1 MPRSTGITVISV
13 LSLLGSLLTLA
24 LGLLVLAATLFAPS
38 GHISQFPGSPVT
50 FKALIAAASLVYLL
64 PSIWGVATAIGLWR
78 LKNWARISMI
88 VFSVILIFMGA
99 VSGLVM
105 LVMPFPSAPPPAPN
119 PSVMAGIRIVM
130 GGFWLTL
137 LGIGIW
143 WLVFFTRAKVAEQF
157 ARPPVAYSEALS
169 LQEIPLINGRVPGQ
183 TAVSAGKRPLS
194 ITIIAWLL
202 LAGCVFIPMAMVFR
216 VPAAVFTSLVA
227 GRTAFLIYLCF
238 AVAQLCIGIGLLRL
252 RPAARIGAIAYLVF
266 GFVNTAVFYF
276 APGGHARLLALLESE
291 HSIFPWMRPFQ
302 DQAKYQ
308 LNFTP
313 PLILGSIVGLV
324 LIAVQLYF
332 LITRK
337 RAFEI
342 SSSGPLPGT
351 PS

>member
-1 MPRSTGITVISV
+1 
-13 LSLLGSLLTLA
+13 
-24 LGLLVLAATLFAPS
+24 
-38 GHISQFPGSPVT
+38 
-50 FKALIAAASLVYLL
+50 
-64 PSIWGVATAIGLWR
+64 
-78 LKNWARISMI
+78 
-88 VFSVILIFMGA
+88 
-99 VSGLVM
+99 
-105 LVMPFPSAPPPAPN
+105 
-119 PSVMAGIRIVM
+119 MAGIRIVM

-157 ARPPVAYSEALS
+157 ARPSVAYSEALS

-227 GRTAFLIYLCF
+227 GRTAFLIYLSF

>member
-1 MPRSTGITVISV
+1 V
-13 LSLLGSLLTLA
+13 
-24 LGLLVLAATLFAPS
+24 TLFAPS

-50 FKALIAAASLVYLL
+50 FKAFMAAASLVYLL

-157 ARPPVAYSEALS
+157 ARPSVAYSEALS

-216 VPAAVFTSLVA
+216 VPAAPYLPPWWRGEPHFSFT
-227 GRTAFLIYLCF
+227 
-238 AVAQLCIGIGLLRL
+238 
-252 RPAARIGAIAYLVF
+252 
-266 GFVNTAVFYF
+266 FVSRSRSFV
-276 APGGHARLLALLESE
+276 LA
-291 HSIFPWMRPFQ
+291 
-302 DQAKYQ
+302 
-308 LNFTP
+308 
-313 PLILGSIVGLV
+313 
-324 LIAVQLYF
+324 
-332 LITRK
+332 
-337 RAFEI
+337 
-342 SSSGPLPGT
+342 
-351 PS
+351 

>member
-1 MPRSTGITVISV
+1 
-13 LSLLGSLLTLA
+13 
-24 LGLLVLAATLFAPS
+24 
-38 GHISQFPGSPVT
+38 
-50 FKALIAAASLVYLL
+50 
-64 PSIWGVATAIGLWR
+64 
-78 LKNWARISMI
+78 
-88 VFSVILIFMGA
+88 
-99 VSGLVM
+99 
-105 LVMPFPSAPPPAPN
+105 
-119 PSVMAGIRIVM
+119 
-130 GGFWLTL
+130 
-137 LGIGIW
+137 
-143 WLVFFTRAKVAEQF
+143 
-157 ARPPVAYSEALS
+157 
-169 LQEIPLINGRVPGQ
+169 
-183 TAVSAGKRPLS
+183 
-194 ITIIAWLL
+194 
-202 LAGCVFIPMAMVFR
+202 MVFR

-302 DQAKYQ
+302 DQAQYQ

-324 LIAVQLYF
+324 LIGVQLYF

-351 PS
+351 PSKDPGTACSSCSVEANSCYYPPMCTMVLDAGTKSGSPM